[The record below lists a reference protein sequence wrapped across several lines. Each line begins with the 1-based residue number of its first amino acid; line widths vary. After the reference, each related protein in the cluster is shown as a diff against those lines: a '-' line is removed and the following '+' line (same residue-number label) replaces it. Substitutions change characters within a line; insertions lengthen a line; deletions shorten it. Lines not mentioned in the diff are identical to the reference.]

1 MIVVS
6 RRHLVAFL
14 ALLLPFGRPAS
25 AASASSSP
33 QRWVCTFNECLP
45 YVYDPAHG
53 DPDNIAGTEPIS
65 PGVAFEELPAGWRC
79 PVCGSPKQWFEE
91 TDKPWRGAG

>member
-6 RRHLVAFL
+6 RRRLAAFL
-14 ALLLPFGRPAS
+14 ALLLPFARPVS
-25 AASASSSP
+25 AASP

-53 DPDNIAGTEPIS
+53 DPDNIAGTEPIP
-65 PGVAFEELPAGWRC
+65 PGIAFEDLPEGWRC

-91 TDKPWRGAG
+91 TDKPWRDTG

>member
-6 RRHLVAFL
+6 RRRLMASL

-25 AASASSSP
+25 AAPSP

-53 DPDNIAGTEPIS
+53 DPDNIAGTEPIA
-65 PGVAFEELPAGWRC
+65 PGITFEDLPTGWRC

-91 TDKPWRGAG
+91 TDKAWRGTG